1 MRNNDL
7 QTSGQAGEQDR
18 RDQMAR
24 GNRFLGRVVACN
36 GSRATIAAIA
46 EAGGTD
52 LTELWSVGRL
62 ISITVGNNRV
72 VALAYSMQTGT
83 KNWGE
88 GEDNTFLIEVELLG
102 EVHVGEDGSELFS
115 TGISRY
121 PYLGAIAHRIRAADL
136 LRIYDTRKG
145 DTAVIGKITQD
156 ESIDATI
163 HVPSMLSKHFA
174 VVGSTGVGKSTAV
187 SLLLRKAIESD
198 PKLRVLILDPH
209 NEFAAAFPEHAVV
222 IDTDTL
228 DLPFWLMRLEEF
240 AEVLFR
246 GRPPVAEELDILRD
260 LMPEAK
266 RAFRGNESAL
276 MRRSSDKSSITAD
289 TPVPYRIAD
298 LLALID
304 ERIGRLEGRG
314 EKPMLR
320 ALKMR
325 IMAAINDPRY
335 HFMFSNNTISDTIM
349 ETIAH
354 IFRIP
359 GDDRPISTFQLAGI
373 PSEVVNSVASVLCRM
388 AFELALWSNGAIHM
402 LVVCEE
408 AHRYVPADPNLG
420 FFPTRQAIARIAKEG
435 RKYGVSL
442 GIITQRPG
450 ELDQTILSQCS
461 TLFAMRLANDRDQE
475 IIRSAIPDSSISTTS
490 FISSIGNG
498 EAIAFGEAIAVPMRM
513 RFSRVDESH
522 LPKANGVTAKASDD
536 GPDTVD
542 LRTIVSRMRA
552 IAGPDISAFQQSFD
566 GGQPDDPGYSNAG
579 YSNAGEPDDAT
590 SPDAPSA
597 ALHDPETMPD
607 LGHDATF
614 EEIRQALMTPPPHAP
629 QPVLRQPEPAFE
641 RSAPPI
647 DTLRSDTS
655 RSDTTRSDTT
665 RADAPPIEPYR
676 PDMLPR
682 TARTEEPPRY
692 ARRLDDPTDTVR
704 DPYAARPQPPLERTE
719 PAPSIRREPGSSL
732 RESILKKPLSS
743 LYRKD

>member
-1 MRNNDL
+1 MLNNDL
-7 QTSGQAGEQDR
+7 QASVRAGEHDR
-18 RDQMAR
+18 RDSLKP

-46 EAGGTD
+46 EGGNTE

-62 ISITVGNNRV
+62 ISISVGRNRV
-72 VALAYSMQTGT
+72 VAMAYGMETEGRRWS
-83 KNWGE
+83 E
-88 GEDNTFLIEVELLG
+88 GEDNTFQIDVELLG
-102 EVHVGEDGSELFS
+102 EVFVAPDGREQFS

-121 PYLGAIAHRIRAADL
+121 PHLGAVAHRIRSTDL
-136 LRIYDTRKG
+136 MRIYDTG
-145 DTAVIGKITQD
+145 LNDTCVVGKLTQD
-156 ESIDATI
+156 DTIDATI
-163 HVPSMLSKHFA
+163 HIPSMLSKHFA

-187 SLLLRKAIESD
+187 SLLLHKAIAAD

-240 AEVLFR
+240 AEVVFR
-246 GRPPVAEELDILRD
+246 GRPAIPDEIDILRD
-260 LMPEAK
+260 LIPEAK
-266 RAFRGNESAL
+266 RAFRGTDTL
-276 MRRSSDKSSITAD
+276 MRRHTEKSSLTAD

-298 LLALID
+298 LLALLD
-304 ERIGRLEGRG
+304 DRIGRLEGRN
-314 EKPMLR
+314 EKPYLR
-320 ALKMR
+320 TLKMR

-349 ETIAH
+349 ETVAH

-359 GDDRPISTFQLAGI
+359 GDDRPIATFQLAGI

-408 AHRYVPADPNLG
+408 AHRYIPSDPNLG

-461 TLFAMRLANDRDQE
+461 TVFTMRLTNDRDQE
-475 IIRSAIPDSSISTTS
+475 IIRSAIPNSSVSTTS

-513 RFSRVDESH
+513 KFSRIEQKY
-522 LPKANGVTAKASDD
+522 LPKANGTSPRGSEDS
-536 GPDTVD
+536 PDTVD
-542 LRTIVSRMRA
+542 LRSIVGRMRSTG
-552 IAGPDISAFQQSFD
+552 GPNISAFQQSFD
-566 GGQPDDPGYSNAG
+566 G
-579 YSNAGEPDDAT
+579 
-590 SPDAPSA
+590 
-597 ALHDPETMPD
+597 
-607 LGHDATF
+607 
-614 EEIRQALMTPPPHAP
+614 
-629 QPVLRQPEPAFE
+629 AFE
-641 RSAPPI
+641 PRHLSTGESDIHSPLDPAGARSAPV
-647 DTLRSDTS
+647 DTPLAGAAGE
-655 RSDTTRSDTT
+655 TTF
-665 RADAPPIEPYR
+665 EPYR
-676 PDMLPR
+676 PDMLPGLAAAQPIVPER
-682 TARTEEPPRY
+682 PALP
-692 ARRLDDPTDTVR
+692 
-704 DPYAARPQPPLERTE
+704 ARPERPEVGSKTAETAHRSPAHSDPSPP
-719 PAPSIRREPGSSL
+719 PAREPGQSL
-732 RESILKKPLSS
+732 RESILKKPLST